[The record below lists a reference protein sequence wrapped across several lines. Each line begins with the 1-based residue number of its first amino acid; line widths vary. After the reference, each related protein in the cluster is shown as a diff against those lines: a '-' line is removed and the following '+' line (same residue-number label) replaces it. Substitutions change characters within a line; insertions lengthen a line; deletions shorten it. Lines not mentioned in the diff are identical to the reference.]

1 LYSIAQNNK
10 NIQENSSATY
20 LKRRTVKS
28 GEYTEVVIRDIGH
41 VTSSP
46 AWTPGLPVPQ
56 VGYLLVYDTACSL
69 VWNVPFHII
78 C

>member
-10 NIQENSSATY
+10 NIQENSSDTY

-41 VTSSP
+41 IDKSNIGVVIDV
-46 AWTPGLPVPQ
+46 AEENF
-56 VGYLLVYDTACSL
+56 LL
-69 VWNVPFHII
+69 
-78 C
+78 